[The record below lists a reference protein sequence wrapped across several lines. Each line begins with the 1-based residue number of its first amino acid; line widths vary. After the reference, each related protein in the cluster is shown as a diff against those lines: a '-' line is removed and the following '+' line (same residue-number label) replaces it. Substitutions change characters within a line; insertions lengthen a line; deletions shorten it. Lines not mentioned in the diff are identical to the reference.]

1 MKKPYEIIKEL
12 ESNNSRLFKES
23 VILREMKMGN
33 DAFFEGANLACDKLK
48 TFGVK
53 KVPISKNLNGN
64 TNWEKFKVFLN
75 NLMNRNIT
83 GNNAKEHI
91 NNFIKTTNMDE
102 WNYFYRR
109 ILIKDLRCGVSEK
122 TINNVA
128 KKNNFEKYRIAVF
141 NCQLAQDS
149 ELHQK
154 KLVGKK
160 IIEVK
165 LDGVRVITIL
175 YKSGN
180 VVMFSR
186 NGKELNNFD
195 HIADQFKETIK
206 KNPLSE
212 SLVIDGEIVSKNFQ
226 ELMKQIYRK
235 DSVQNSDAILYV
247 FDFLTL
253 RDFQSGISNVK
264 QLDRISMLSKWFELN
279 KLDLKNLKLM
289 SREFIDLETTDG
301 KNIFKNFNNCAVE
314 KGYEGIMIKDP
325 NAYYEC
331 KRSTSWLKS
340 KPVIEVSLKVKSIE
354 EGTGRNAGK
363 LGAISVEGEDNN
375 KFFQLS
381 VGSGFSDKQRIE
393 FWERKKDLIGQ
404 IIEVKADAITKSQD
418 GEFWSL
424 RFPRFKTF
432 RGFKKSEKL

>member
-1 MKKPYEIIKEL
+1 
-12 ESNNSRLFKES
+12 
-23 VILREMKMGN
+23 
-33 DAFFEGANLACDKLK
+33 
-48 TFGVK
+48 
-53 KVPISKNLNGN
+53 
-64 TNWEKFKVFLN
+64 
-75 NLMNRNIT
+75 MNRNIT

-128 KKNNFEKYRIAVF
+128 KKNNFEKYQIAVF

-206 KNPLSE
+206 KIH
-212 SLVIDGEIVSKNFQ
+212 LV
-226 ELMKQIYRK
+226 
-235 DSVQNSDAILYV
+235 
-247 FDFLTL
+247 
-253 RDFQSGISNVK
+253 
-264 QLDRISMLSKWFELN
+264 
-279 KLDLKNLKLM
+279 NL
-289 SREFIDLETTDG
+289 
-301 KNIFKNFNNCAVE
+301 
-314 KGYEGIMIKDP
+314 
-325 NAYYEC
+325 
-331 KRSTSWLKS
+331 WL
-340 KPVIEVSLKVKSIE
+340 
-354 EGTGRNAGK
+354 
-363 LGAISVEGEDNN
+363 
-375 KFFQLS
+375 
-381 VGSGFSDKQRIE
+381 
-393 FWERKKDLIGQ
+393 
-404 IIEVKADAITKSQD
+404 
-418 GEFWSL
+418 
-424 RFPRFKTF
+424 
-432 RGFKKSEKL
+432 